1 VTSPSLVHHLSS
13 IEDPRMDRTKKHK
26 LLDILITTVLGFMA
40 GNDNWTE
47 IVEWAEHNE
56 SWLKTFLEL
65 ENGIP
70 SHDTFARVFALIDP
84 DQFEAAFQSWVLEYR
99 ERFLPTDGAGKDRPL
114 IAIDGKKICG
124 TTDHKKPFTSALGM
138 VSAWC
143 SSAGL
148 VLGQRKYDFGE
159 NHEKTVSR
167 DLIALL
173 GLKGCVVSLDAN
185 GASTDIFNAIVGK
198 KADFVIG
205 LKTNLKSVYK
215 IADQIFSE
223 TRPKNKEIVSTVIE
237 EGRAHGRVEK
247 RVYDLIDIDRAD
259 FWKTR
264 NRMEAFERYP
274 HIKCLG
280 RVSSEVLRDGKVT
293 TDVRYFMTSLAQSD
307 YQLFARSVRSH
318 WEIENKLHWVLDVA
332 FNEDRSTIHQKHAM
346 QNVALV
352 RRMAFNLLKS
362 VPAKKKTSVAIKRKK
377 AGWDH
382 TYLHEVLVSATGLK
396 P

>member
-26 LLDILITTVLGFMA
+26 LLDILIITVLGFMA

-84 DQFEAAFQSWVLEYR
+84 DQFEAAFQSWVGEYR
-99 ERFLPTDGAGKDRPL
+99 NRFLSADTDSSARPL
-114 IAIDGKKICG
+114 VAIDGKKIRA

-148 VLGQRKYDFGE
+148 VLGQKKYDFGQ
-159 NHEKTVSR
+159 NHEKNVSR
-167 DLIALL
+167 DLIGLL
-173 GLKGCVVSLDAN
+173 NLKGCVVSLDAN
-185 GASTDIFNAIVGK
+185 GACTDIFNKIIEK

-215 IADQIFSE
+215 VADQIFSD
-223 TRPKNKEIVSTVIE
+223 TRPKNKALLSKITE
-237 EGRAHGRVEK
+237 EDKGHGRVEK
-247 RVYDLIDIDRAD
+247 RTYELIDVDRAD
-259 FWKTR
+259 FWKTNHR
-264 NRMEAFERYP
+264 IEAFERYP

-280 RVSSEVLRDGKVT
+280 RVTSEVNRHGKNT
-293 TDVRYFMTSLAQSD
+293 TDTRYFMTSLAQSD
-307 YQLFARSVRSH
+307 YQLFARSIRSH
-318 WEIENKLHWVLDVA
+318 WQIENKLHWVLDVA
-332 FNEDRSTIHQKHAM
+332 FNEDRSTIHRKHAM
-346 QNVALV
+346 RNVALV

-362 VPAKKKTSVAIKRKK
+362 VPSQKKSSVAIKRKK
-377 AGWDH
+377 AGWDNR
-382 TYLHEVLVSATGLK
+382 YLHEVLVSATAITA
-396 P
+396 